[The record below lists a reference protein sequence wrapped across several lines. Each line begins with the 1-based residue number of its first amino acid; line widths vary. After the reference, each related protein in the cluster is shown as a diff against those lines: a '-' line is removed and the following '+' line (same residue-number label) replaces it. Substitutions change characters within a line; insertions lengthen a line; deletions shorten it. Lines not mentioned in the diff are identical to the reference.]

1 MGSDAKLAWLC
12 WEWLTYYKKLSLIQV
27 KLIVM
32 PLTIGQWHIK
42 EKTTYWFK
50 NSKNKW
56 GTKIKTKEVNLL
68 LSKRTSMLLGLICTN
83 IMHRTGAI

>member
-12 WEWLTYYKKLSLIQV
+12 WEWLTYKKLALIQV

-32 PLTIGQWHIK
+32 PLTIGHIK

-83 IMHRTGAI
+83 IMQRTGAI